1 MSSMTAR
8 EPYEATSR
16 STEGV
21 ARAAIYSAEWH
32 TARADDLEAGN
43 TDGLTEYEV
52 ALLIQR
58 HRIAARAIKGENK

>member
-1 MSSMTAR
+1 MSEPRTIR
-8 EPYEATSR
+8 ETLPD
-16 STEGV
+16 
-21 ARAAIYSAEWH
+21 IYSAEWH